1 MSLPEDHVTNY
12 EPVPG
17 WAKIPHGVWLREATA
32 VTVDSKDNVYVFNR
46 GNVPVLV
53 FDPEGKRHQHVGQ

>member
-1 MSLPEDHVTNY
+1 MSLPTDHETKY

-32 VTVDSKDNVYVFNR
+32 VAVDSDDYVYVFNR
-46 GNVPVLV
+46 GNVPS
-53 FDPEGKRHQHVGQ
+53 GSS